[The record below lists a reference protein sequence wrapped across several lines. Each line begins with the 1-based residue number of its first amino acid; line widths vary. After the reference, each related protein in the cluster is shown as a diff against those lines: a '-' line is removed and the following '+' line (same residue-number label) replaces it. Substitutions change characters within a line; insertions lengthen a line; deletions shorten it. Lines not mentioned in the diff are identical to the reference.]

1 MMWFVP
7 KGLEFVRGCKVATS
21 QNLRAIEPHQAS
33 FVPSSR
39 PCMFGAIIIR
49 YEGLA
54 CQSQHIVAQVAI
66 AILTSV

>member
-1 MMWFVP
+1 
-7 KGLEFVRGCKVATS
+7 
-21 QNLRAIEPHQAS
+21 
-33 FVPSSR
+33 
-39 PCMFGAIIIR
+39 MFGAIIIR